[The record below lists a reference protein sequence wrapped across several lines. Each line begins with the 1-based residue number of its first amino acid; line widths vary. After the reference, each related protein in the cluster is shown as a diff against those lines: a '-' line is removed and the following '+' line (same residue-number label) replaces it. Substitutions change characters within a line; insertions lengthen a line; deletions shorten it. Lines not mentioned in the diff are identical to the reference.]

1 MRRKLCAI
9 RSHGLLRATMRRHL
23 DSDGAGRHR
32 NERIKIMRKFIFAA
46 SALAAGLALAAPAYA
61 QRPEPGTGPVAAAC
75 QQDIEKL
82 CANTTHERGAARDC
96 LEKNKAKVSAACAKA
111 LDTTGGGRRR

>member
-1 MRRKLCAI
+1 MRI
-9 RSHGLLRATMRRHL
+9 S
-23 DSDGAGRHR
+23 
-32 NERIKIMRKFIFAA
+32 IFTAA
-46 SALAAGLALAAPAYA
+46 ALAIGLVAAPAYA

-96 LEKNKAKVSAACAKA
+96 LEKNKAKVSAACAQA
-111 LDTTGGGRRR
+111 LNTTGGGRRR